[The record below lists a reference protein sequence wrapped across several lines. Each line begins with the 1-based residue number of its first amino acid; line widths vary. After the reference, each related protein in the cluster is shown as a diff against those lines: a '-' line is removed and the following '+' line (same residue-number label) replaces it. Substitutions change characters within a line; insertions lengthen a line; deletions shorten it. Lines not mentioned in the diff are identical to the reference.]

1 MARLAEEK
9 LSQPKATSTPLS
21 AKYNA
26 ELAAAQ
32 ADRLAAEQAKKDA
45 EAALMAA
52 TQNIKM
58 NPFEA
63 PKASS
68 SPATVPAGT
77 PSGKKKIG
85 EGKWTHPVLGF
96 EYRYPIYEDGSSA
109 LKDWFASIGG
119 ESKATEYIPGKGYL
133 TPDSDP
139 AFRPFF
145 TVLPEFPVQLSQSA
159 TSSSATAA
167 AALAAKQAEVYT
179 AEDGTKFTDQSAF
192 VAYTNILNQQKALQG
207 QVYQQKRDA
216 FSLLKE
222 EFNRY
227 GIGELVGDVEALV
240 RAGLSPSEFAIELR
254 KTPTYQK
261 RFQANQQR
269 IHAGLRAISEAEYIQ
284 LEDQYQNIMRQYG
297 LPASYY
303 EKNQFGKQ
311 ANLDKFIALDIS
323 PVELEDRLQTGF
335 KRVQDA
341 NPEVLQALKAYYP
354 DLTNGDI
361 LSYVLDPKQAIA
373 DINRKVQA
381 AEIGGEALR
390 AGLAAAAPQRGITG
404 VGVTDA
410 EYLARYGVTKEQA
423 RQGYQTIAGGL
434 ERGKQL
440 SDIYQ
445 QPQYT
450 QTTAEQEVFALPGA
464 TEAARQRKRLTQLEQ
479 ATFGGQT
486 GMASGAL
493 ARDRAGSFQAC

>member
-1 MARLAEEK
+1 MLFRSKINLTTGEI
-9 LSQPKATSTPLS
+9 
-21 AKYNA
+21 
-26 ELAAAQ
+26 
-32 ADRLAAEQAKKDA
+32 EQA
-45 EAALMAA
+45 
-52 TQNIKM
+52 
-58 NPFEA
+58 
-63 PKASS
+63 
-68 SPATVPAGT
+68 PAGSAADT
-77 PSGKKKIG
+77 GGSVDTGSR
-85 EGKWTHPVLGF
+85 TGF
-96 EYRYPIYEDGSSA
+96 QTS
-109 LKDWFASIGG
+109 
-119 ESKATEYIPGKGYL
+119 
-133 TPDSDP
+133 
-139 AFRPFF
+139 
-145 TVLPEFPVQLSQSA
+145 QQSA
-159 TSSSATAA
+159 T
-167 AALAAKQAEVYT
+167 YT
-179 AEDGTKFTDQSAF
+179 AEDGTKFTDQAAF
-192 VAYTNILNQQKALQG
+192 VAYTNLLNQQKATQG

-216 FSLLKE
+216 FSLLKD

-227 GIGELVGDVEALV
+227 GLGELVGDVEALV

-269 IHAGLRAISEAEYIQ
+269 INAGLRAISEAEYIQ

-311 ANLDKFIALDIS
+311 ANLDKFIASDIS

-354 DLTNGDI
+354 NLTNGDI

-390 AGLAAAAPQRGITG
+390 AGLAAAVPQRGITG

-493 ARDRAGSFQAC
+493 ARDRAGSF